1 MKSASGM
8 ETAPS
13 ETAPKDVL
21 EHNPALDGLR
31 GTAIT
36 LVLLFHLLWANGAA
50 GGVVVRF
57 VSSVRQAGW
66 IGVDLFFALSGFLI
80 TGILFDSLGD
90 GHYLKNFY
98 VRRVLRIFPLYYGV
112 LAVLWVV
119 FHRSAADRHSLALL
133 TGYLQNLPFWW
144 HQGKTTALID
154 CTNSLWSLA
163 TEEQFYLVWPFLV
176 LLVRKR
182 ARLAWLALGLALLA
196 PVVRVLLLAHGAPI
210 DEAYKMTICR
220 ADSLL
225 GGAWLALAV
234 RGPRREQVLRFAGP
248 AFLLA
253 CAACVAIAWRYGSFD
268 FEINVAVDRYGFTF
282 LAVAMTSLLAMAQRP
297 TTLVSRVMRAPALR
311 FMGKYSYGL
320 YVFHPLLE
328 EIYNVWLDPGLKAHV
343 HSKIVLH
350 LLSLAIVLGLTIPL
364 AMLSYR
370 FYEKPFLKLKRF
382 FNYAHSKSAA
392 TI

>member
-1 MKSASGM
+1 MKSATGIKSA
-8 ETAPS
+8 TA
-13 ETAPKDVL
+13 TATKDVL
-21 EHNPALDGLR
+21 EHNPALDGIR

-36 LVLLFHLLWANGAA
+36 LVLIFHLLWANGAA
-50 GGVVVRF
+50 GGLVVRF
-57 VSSVRQAGW
+57 ISSLRGAGW

-98 VRRVLRIFPLYYGV
+98 VRRVLRIFPLYYGT
-112 LAVLWVV
+112 LAVLWLV
-119 FHRSAADRHSLALL
+119 FQRSAADRHSLALL
-133 TGYLQNLPFWW
+133 CGYLQNLPFWW
-144 HQGKTTALID
+144 HQSKDTTLID

-163 TEEQFYLVWPFLV
+163 TEEQFYLVWPFII
-176 LLVRKR
+176 LLVRNR
-182 ARLAWLALGLALLA
+182 ARLGWIALGLALLA

-210 DEAYKMTICR
+210 DEAYKMTVCR

-225 GGAWLALAV
+225 GGAWLALAL
-234 RGPRREQVLRFAGP
+234 RGPWREKVLRLAGP

-253 CAACVAIAWRYGSFD
+253 CAACFFIAWRNGSFD
-268 FEINVAVDRYGFTF
+268 YQITPAVDRYGFTF

-297 TTLVSRVMRAPALR
+297 ATLVSHVMRAPALR

-320 YVFHPLLE
+320 YVFHPLFKE
-328 EIYNVWLDPGLKAHV
+328 MYDKYLDPGLKLQV
-343 HSKIVLH
+343 HSKILLH

-370 FYEKPFLKLKRF
+370 FFEKPFLKLKRF
-382 FNYAHSKSAA
+382 FNYAHSRSA
-392 TI
+392 TPL